1 MAVRLEFL
9 TQDPEEI
16 ELAKRYWAMDGEGAY
31 IEKVSDLVPF
41 RKLTQSSFVSSH
53 VRQWCLAYDEN
64 QRCYL
69 CSGAVSVTKRHEPRK
84 AFQLSSRPCAA
95 CTESIKQDE
104 LRMRQAEEAELQCM
118 LEKRSHEMYSRTISY
133 ESLPDDVCVLLV
145 AIDMLLGPRLAKGTF
160 KEAECDA
167 LAPYGSSCFF
177 RRLREE
183 HIILDSPRMA
193 RPGTY
198 FLEDDEL
205 MIRRN
210 QAEYFLVA
218 DEKCGRGDKA
228 IRTIAEREFTDAK
241 ALFELWLDY
250 AENDVVRYL
259 FDQCD
264 TYRLILEPED
274 LEKIR
279 GAVRQGLHT
288 YSVSQLWFVV
298 WVVIKGAA
306 SYANHRFSN
315 RTKAAATIPRKIRKQ
330 LEMAAQENGIGRSWN
345 RPDGHLAG
353 SLGKVFLN
361 TFQIDE
367 KADGRQVF
375 QRFTLLNPSNME
387 LESLESA
394 AASFMRRALERQ
406 NSGTAMVNFAEAI
419 RAGCD
424 AWTALERGMFTDQR

>member
-9 TQDPEEI
+9 TQDPQEI

-41 RKLTQSSFVSSH
+41 RKLIQSSFVSSH

-64 QRCYL
+64 QRCCL
-69 CSGAVSVTKRHEPRK
+69 CSGAVLVTKRHEPRK

-118 LEKRSHEMYSRTISY
+118 LEKRSHEMASRTISY
-133 ESLPDDVCVLLV
+133 ESLPDDVCVLLL
-145 AIDMLLGPRLAKGTF
+145 AIDVLIGSRLANGTF
-160 KEAECDA
+160 KETECDA
-167 LAPYGSSCFF
+167 LAPYGSGCFF
-177 RRLREE
+177 RRLREDK
-183 HIILDSPRMA
+183 ILLDSPCTS

-198 FLEDDEL
+198 FLEAGEL

-210 QAEYFLVA
+210 QAEFFLVA
-218 DEKCGRGDKA
+218 DEKFGRSEKA
-228 IRTIAEREFTDAK
+228 IRTIAEREFTNAN

-259 FDQCD
+259 LDQCE
-264 TYRLILEPED
+264 TYRLILESED

-279 GAVRQGLHT
+279 GVVRQGLHT

-298 WVVIKGAA
+298 WVVVRAAA

-315 RTKAAATIPRKIRKQ
+315 RTKAAATIPRKIREQ
-330 LEMAAQENGIGRSWN
+330 IETVAHENGISRSWN

-353 SLGKVFLN
+353 SLGKAFSNL
-361 TFQIDE
+361 FEIDE
-367 KADGRQVF
+367 KTDGRQVF
-375 QRFTLLNPSNME
+375 QRLALLNPQSGIERDDE
-387 LESLESA
+387 LESL
-394 AASFMRRALERQ
+394 AASFMERALHDQ
-406 NSGTAMVNFAEAI
+406 NAGAAMARFAEAI
-419 RAGCD
+419 HAGCD
-424 AWTALERGMFTDQR
+424 TKAALEGLVVN